1 MYQSKE
7 LLTGPE
13 VEHARRES
21 LRIGFATPEYVTE
34 KYFDGGLANYLHR
47 VAAALAHLGH
57 DIHVLTLSEI
67 DEAEFEHDGVKVHRL
82 RNSRGWSHLDRLSR
96 QHLPGTAQLLDF
108 SLKVYRKL
116 KRLNAQ
122 HPFHLVQFPNYS
134 CCGFV
139 SMYRLRVP
147 HALRASSYRPALNDA
162 VGVKRT
168 LDSRM
173 VKSLEGLQFR
183 RSRYVYTPSHAL
195 QQMLTKEA
203 HLPDVRVIRPPF
215 YLETQDCDSSVYDR
229 FLKGKKYLLFFG
241 RFQLHKGF
249 HTLAQALPRV
259 LERYPD
265 AYVVLVGRDMESI
278 LAPSMADYARAQS
291 GSYAE
296 RLVLLEKL
304 PHPQLYPVIAGAHL
318 VVLPS
323 LIENLSN
330 AAMEAMGLGKVVI
343 GTTGT
348 SFEELISEEATGF
361 LVPPDN
367 PEALAEKIIS
377 SWIHP
382 KLEEIGAAA
391 RQRIL
396 EFSPERTVET
406 LLRYYCEILH
416 GGDSTRVIA
425 KSIRQPENELPFR
438 QTGEEVD

>member
-1 MYQSKE
+1 MYRSIEQ
-7 LLTGPE
+7 LTGPE
-13 VEHARRES
+13 VGHLHPES
-21 LRIGFATPEYVTE
+21 LRIAFATPEYVTE

-47 VAAALAHLGH
+47 VAAALAGIGH

-67 DEAEFEHDGVKVHRL
+67 DDAEFEHQGVKVHRIP
-82 RNSRGWSHLDRLSR
+82 NSKGWSHLHRLTGHR
-96 QHLPGTAQLLDF
+96 LPATAQLLDF
-108 SLKVYRKL
+108 SARVYRKL
-116 KRLNAQ
+116 KQLNAQ
-122 HPFHLVQFPNYS
+122 QPFHLVQFPNYS
-134 CCGFV
+134 CCGLV

-147 HALRASSYRPALNDA
+147 HTLRASSYRPALDNAD
-162 VGVKRT
+162 GVKQT

-173 VKSLEGLQFR
+173 VKRLEGLQFR
-183 RSRYVYTPSHAL
+183 LSRYVYTPSYAL
-195 QQMLTKEA
+195 QQMLTTEA
-203 HLPDVRVIRPPF
+203 HLRDVRVIRPTF
-215 YLETQDCDSSVYDR
+215 YQETQDFDSSVYDR

-259 LERYPD
+259 LEKYPD
-265 AYVVLVGRDMESI
+265 AYVVLAGRNMKSR
-278 LAPSMADYARAQS
+278 LAPSMADYARARCRR
-291 GSYAE
+291 YAE

-330 AAMEAMGLGKVVI
+330 AGMEAMGLGKVVI

-348 SFEELISEEATGF
+348 SFEELISEAATGF

-377 SWIHP
+377 SWVHP
-382 KLEEIGAAA
+382 RLEEIGTAAQ
-391 RQRIL
+391 QRIL

-406 LLRYYCEILH
+406 LLRYYGEIMD
-416 GGDSTRVIA
+416 GDRPKEPSN
-425 KSIRQPENELPFR
+425 KSQKF
-438 QTGEEVD
+438 DFMF